1 MTPLM
6 LSIKH
11 DAKSIFDYLLSLKVN
26 INTLD
31 EHGKNS
37 ALHHSLLV
45 WDSPLSKELI
55 QNGASLT

>member
-31 EHGKNS
+31 EHGNS
-37 ALHHSLLV
+37 ALHHALLV

-55 QNGASLT
+55 